1 MKKVKFIIEVSE
13 EYIRHNADA
22 EVIQKKAATEKTDF
36 IKAMF
41 DMIAFSSVEKRMN
54 DGNTEFTINRDE
66 LGEKTQEL
74 FDKTIGQVCMMATM
88 GKNEKEVD
96 DAKAADAQP
105 ESKAEAETESKEQSA
120 DEQ

>member
-13 EYIRHNADA
+13 EYIRQNADA
-22 EVIQKKAATEKTDF
+22 EVIQKKAAEDKSGF

-41 DMIAFSSVEKRMN
+41 DMIAFSSIEKEM
-54 DGNTEFTINRDE
+54 DKDNTEFTINRDE

-88 GKNEKEVD
+88 GKDEKKND
-96 DAKAADAQP
+96 DEKPADAQP
-105 ESKAEAETESKEQSA
+105 EAKAEEETDSKDQPASE
-120 DEQ
+120 D